1 VARLLGGFWVYYAW
15 SGVPAIMRGNITPA
29 GAVGRL
35 FVPFYNL
42 YWSFAVNTLLC
53 DHIDRVLAQKL
64 RRIRTPKSLAIVAAA
79 VNLTPVLITVMK
91 QSQYAFY
98 ATLAACGLW
107 LAYMF
112 ACDRARREFAEI
124 VATWPADARRT

>member
-1 VARLLGGFWVYYAW
+1 
-15 SGVPAIMRGNITPA
+15 MRGTITPA

-42 YWSFAVNTLLC
+42 YWSFAVNTILC

-64 RRIRTPKSLAIVAAA
+64 RRVRTPKNLAIVAAA
-79 VNLTPVLITVMK
+79 VSLAPVFMTVVNRGTP
-91 QSQYAFY
+91 YAFY

-107 LAYMF
+107 LVYMF

-124 VATWPADARRT
+124 VAKWPSDVRVK